1 MNTILVTALLLN
13 ISSNKILIQKYQS
26 VPEMDYQMV
35 LTVPTPDKRVF
46 LDCQSFINAIYY
58 QSSVNGEWKDDWSMM
73 VSGSQCE
80 EVSQYAIESLDAGK
94 LFCLNVDLK
103 KREVD
108 MSSNIEECNDLSFK
122 SIL

>member
-58 QSSVNGEWKDDWSMM
+58 QSSVSGEWKDDWSLMI
-73 VSGSQCE
+73 SGSQCE
-80 EVSQYAIESLDAGK
+80 DVSQYAIESLDAGK
-94 LFCLNVDLK
+94 PFCFNVDVK
-103 KREVD
+103 ERKVD
-108 MSSNIEECNDLSFK
+108 MSSNIEECKDLSFK

>member
-58 QSSVNGEWKDDWSMM
+58 QSSVNGEWKDDLSMM

-80 EVSQYAIESLDAGK
+80 EVSEYAIESLDAGN
-94 LFCLNVDLK
+94 LFCLNIDLK
-103 KREVD
+103 KR
-108 MSSNIEECNDLSFK
+108 
-122 SIL
+122 